1 MAMMKKSLMATALA
15 ALAALTTLAVDAAQS
30 KLPEGILEHGVAS
43 PSSVSRGI
51 VTSRNAAG
59 ENLLLCL
66 LADVSGCRNIL
77 EINIDSGKSRTI
89 ELPGAAQSISLSPFS
104 SLRSSRGRYY
114 STYGGRF
121 FEYDPKAGNVTFTA
135 KCSGQLG
142 MSMTEDKKGVIWAVS
157 YPGSQLCS
165 YNPESGEFTDYG
177 SVHTEDWPQYQRY
190 IAVDDAGWVYFGVGN
205 VETQIVGFHPATRK
219 SVALMPADQR
229 AKGATAEVA
238 PDRSGKVYGWNRGN
252 AATPYFELFDGK
264 AKELAAKPELVP
276 AETGAVTGSQTL
288 CDRVFPDGRKIKEI
302 SLEDRRLVV
311 VDAEE
316 KNQREI
322 TFDYPSSGSHVM
334 SVAATGDGL
343 IRGGAMH
350 PMRYF
355 VFNPASGEFIARGN
369 AQYQWNALL
378 AHKEHLYIGGYGGG
392 ALLDWK
398 FADQRFDPIGTKPEP
413 KKNPRHF
420 GEGSP
425 ELHRPSMIVM
435 TPDEKRV
442 VMAGT
447 PGYGRTGGGL
457 VIFDRGRDAF
467 EIVKHGDLLGSQSA
481 QSLLPLSNT
490 QLLVGGT
497 VAAGT
502 GGRVEAKAATLA
514 IYDLDVRKVI
524 WNEEIVPGVDH
535 YPDMI
540 ALPDGKV
547 LVCVGRDRLGIFNPA
562 TRKIEKLI
570 STGDFGA
577 FAWQQGP
584 RILHRAGDR
593 WLVLFGKAIA
603 EFDPKTAQLTKLVEL
618 PFTITAGGAVLNDRI
633 YFASG
638 AVLYSYQY

>member
-1 MAMMKKSLMATALA
+1 MKKSLMVTALT
-15 ALAALTTLAVDAAQS
+15 ALTILTAGAAQS
-30 KLPEGILEHGVAS
+30 KLPEGVLEHGVAS
-43 PSSVSRGI
+43 PSSVSCGI

-59 ENLLLCL
+59 EHLLLCL
-66 LADVSGCRNIL
+66 LSDMSGGENLL
-77 EINIDSGKSRTI
+77 EINIDSGKSRTVA
-89 ELPGAAQSISLSPFS
+89 LPGAGKSVDKRAFS

-121 FEYDPKAGNVTFTA
+121 FEYDPAAGKVTFTA
-135 KCSGQLG
+135 KASGQLG
-142 MSMTEDKKGVIWAVS
+142 MSMTEDKKGVIWAAS

-165 YNPESGEFTDYG
+165 YNPESGEFIDYG

-219 SVALMPADQR
+219 SVALIPANQR

-238 PDRSGKVYGWNRGN
+238 LDRNGKVYGWNRGN

-264 AKELAAKPELVP
+264 AKELAAKPEIVR

-288 CDRVFPDGRKIKEI
+288 FDPIFADGRKVKKI
-302 SLEDRRLVV
+302 SLEDRQLVV
-311 VDAEE
+311 VDADE
-316 KNQREI
+316 KNPRTIE
-322 TFDYPSSGSHVM
+322 FDYASSGTYIM
-334 SVAATGDGL
+334 SVAATADGM

-355 VFNPASGEFIARGN
+355 VFDPASGEFIARGN
-369 AQYQWNALL
+369 ARYQWNAVL
-378 AHKEHLYIGGYGGG
+378 AHKDHLFIGGYGGG

-398 FADQRFDPIGTKPEP
+398 FTEKRFDPIDTKPDP
-413 KKNPRHF
+413 KKNPRNI
-420 GEGSP
+420 GDGSP

-457 VIFDRGRDAF
+457 IIFDRERDVF
-467 EIVKHGDLLGSQSA
+467 EVIKREDFLGSQSA
-481 QSLLPLSNT
+481 LSLLALSNRE
-490 QLLVGGT
+490 LLVGGT

-514 IYDLDVRKVI
+514 IYDLDTRKVV
-524 WNEEIVPGVDH
+524 WNEEIIPGVTH
-535 YPDMI
+535 YFDLI

-547 LVCVGRDRLGIFNPA
+547 LICVGRDRLAIFNPA

-570 STGDFGA
+570 STGDFES

-584 RILHRAGDR
+584 RILHRVGDR
-593 WLVLFGKAIA
+593 YFVLFGKAIA
-603 EFDPKTAQLTKLVEL
+603 EFNPKTAQLTKLVEL
-618 PFTITAGGAVLNDRI
+618 PFPITAGGAVLNGRI

-638 AVLYSYQY
+638 SVLYSYQY